1 MLLAPES
8 RGVLMN
14 YELYTLWAASIYA
27 SMTALK
33 ALAKANKINTH
44 VVYVRL
50 LPLLPVLI
58 GALSGLALG
67 PEVFGW
73 SMTQGAF
80 FGIGAAGVAA
90 TAHGVHKQTIKG
102 KDERLEVA
110 DE

>member
-1 MLLAPES
+1 MS
-8 RGVLMN
+8 

-27 SMTALK
+27 LMAALK
-33 ALAKANKINTH
+33 ALAKANAIDKNAI
-44 VVYVRL
+44 YVRL

-67 PEVFGW
+67 PELFDW
-73 SMTQGAF
+73 SMMQGAF

-90 TAHGVHKQTIKG
+90 TAHSVHRQTIRGQDK
-102 KDERLEVA
+102 RLEVA

>member
-1 MLLAPES
+1 MD
-8 RGVLMN
+8 
-14 YELYTLWAASIYA
+14 YHIYTVWAASIYA
-27 SMTALK
+27 LTVAVK
-33 ALAKANKINTH
+33 ATAKANAIDKNSF
-44 VVYVRL
+44 YVRA

-58 GALSGLALG
+58 GALSGLVIG

-73 SMTQGAF
+73 SLLQGAF

-102 KDERLEVA
+102 KDARLDHFRDVTKEVQ